1 MMVGG
6 LPPKSQTFRRKS
18 DKDRGKDS
26 TFDILFARLS
36 SESPRVAGQNP
47 LPYQSSHSPFG
58 TQSSMLMNPLT
69 RSTTSMNGSLDTL
82 MSTMS
87 SERRAAERQPKLS
100 PQACEALRIAYACMA
115 ERKGIIMTPVLLEA
129 WSSYRKAS
137 TVNQYAQNF
146 RLWTQYCLQEGIEP
160 LPVSEGQ
167 LAAWLAAM
175 ALSDK
180 TASPTDNRCAAILYF
195 HRIAGG
201 VTPDDMEIVRMTKES
216 IRRKLGYKNQSKK
229 PLLQEQV
236 DEVVGQFLSQP
247 TIQGLAN
254 AFRVALAYEATLRWD
269 DYEDM
274 TFGDFIVTHDFVR
287 VFLVDTKTDSTRSGQ
302 WATFAASTRSKSAYQ
317 LYRSLLSK
325 LSSELSPEQIAQW
338 PVMFR
343 GEQGSLTG
351 NESKMRYQEFLKNLK
366 EVCRLLGYDEDMLG
380 THSLRRGS
388 VTDQFRFGIPDQVIK
403 TSGRWKSAAFQR
415 YIDQETI
422 LSFHLRAIQT
432 MEAAREKI

>member
-1 MMVGG
+1 MGNC
-6 LPPKSQTFRRKS
+6 LLNS
-18 DKDRGKDS
+18 
-26 TFDILFARLS
+26 LRLS
-36 SESPRVAGQNP
+36 INRRGGSSPLRFVERQDEGRARGCAPVPGQGIGAALRCLFTHPPGATNSTLPKNLHNSQGFKDIHGNLYVWRYIWEYVCVEERASEAPPAVVRRICGYVGLYVWWRERESEREGEGRGGRGWGETTTTLRQN
-47 LPYQSSHSPFG
+47 HS
-58 TQSSMLMNPLT
+58 T
-69 RSTTSMNGSLDTL
+69 STT
-82 MSTMS
+82 
-87 SERRAAERQPKLS
+87 
-100 PQACEALRIAYACMA
+100 
-115 ERKGIIMTPVLLEA
+115 
-129 WSSYRKAS
+129 
-137 TVNQYAQNF
+137 
-146 RLWTQYCLQEGIEP
+146 
-160 LPVSEGQ
+160 Q

-195 HRIAGG
+195 HKIAGG

>member
-1 MMVGG
+1 
-6 LPPKSQTFRRKS
+6 
-18 DKDRGKDS
+18 
-26 TFDILFARLS
+26 
-36 SESPRVAGQNP
+36 
-47 LPYQSSHSPFG
+47 
-58 TQSSMLMNPLT
+58 
-69 RSTTSMNGSLDTL
+69 
-82 MSTMS
+82 
-87 SERRAAERQPKLS
+87 
-100 PQACEALRIAYACMA
+100 
-115 ERKGIIMTPVLLEA
+115 
-129 WSSYRKAS
+129 
-137 TVNQYAQNF
+137 
-146 RLWTQYCLQEGIEP
+146 
-160 LPVSEGQ
+160 
-167 LAAWLAAM
+167 
-175 ALSDK
+175 
-180 TASPTDNRCAAILYF
+180 
-195 HRIAGG
+195 
-201 VTPDDMEIVRMTKES
+201 
-216 IRRKLGYKNQSKK
+216 
-229 PLLQEQV
+229 
-236 DEVVGQFLSQP
+236 
-247 TIQGLAN
+247 
-254 AFRVALAYEATLRWD
+254 
-269 DYEDM
+269 M

-422 LSFHLRAIQT
+422 LSFHLQAIQT

>member
-1 MMVGG
+1 MIKPH
-6 LPPKSQTFRRKS
+6 LQQTI
-18 DKDRGKDS
+18 D
-26 TFDILFARLS
+26 
-36 SESPRVAGQNP
+36 
-47 LPYQSSHSPFG
+47 
-58 TQSSMLMNPLT
+58 
-69 RSTTSMNGSLDTL
+69 
-82 MSTMS
+82 
-87 SERRAAERQPKLS
+87 
-100 PQACEALRIAYACMA
+100 AL
-115 ERKGIIMTPVLLEA
+115 V
-129 WSSYRKAS
+129 
-137 TVNQYAQNF
+137 
-146 RLWTQYCLQEGIEP
+146 
-160 LPVSEGQ
+160 
-167 LAAWLAAM
+167 
-175 ALSDK
+175 
-180 TASPTDNRCAAILYF
+180 AILYF

-274 TFGDFIVTHDFVR
+274 TFGDFIVTNDFVR
-287 VFLVDTKTDSTRSGQ
+287 VFLVDTKTDSMKSGQ

>member
-18 DKDRGKDS
+18 DKDSGKDS

-87 SERRAAERQPKLS
+87 TERRTVERQQKLS
-100 PQACEALRIAYACMA
+100 QQACEALRLAYACMA
-115 ERKGIIMTPVLLEA
+115 RRKGIIMTPALLEA

-146 RLWTQYCLQEGIEP
+146 RLWVQYCLQEGIEP
-160 LPVSEGQ
+160 LPVI
-167 LAAWLAAM
+167 
-175 ALSDK
+175 
-180 TASPTDNRCAAILYF
+180 NRCASILYF

-236 DEVVGQFLSQP
+236 DNVVGQFLSQP

-254 AFRVALAYEATLRWD
+254 AFQVALAYEATLRWD